1 MKLHYIGVR
10 LPFHLPMYG
19 TTTDRY
25 LQIIKNENK
34 PSHELCAEKDLSA
47 YSRFTR
53 NKYAYRR

>member
-1 MKLHYIGVR
+1 
-10 LPFHLPMYG
+10 MYG